1 MSATF
6 FQTRLDTFLDTN
18 PDTMMT
24 QIEVLLLSISQH
36 GQQWQQVKGNKK
48 GLQVHEIPC
57 KPLIYIW

>member
-36 GQQWQQVKGNKK
+36 GQQWQQVTGNKK

>member
-6 FQTRLDTFLDTN
+6 FQTRLGTFLDTN

-24 QIEVLLLSISQH
+24 QIKVWLLSISQQR
-36 GQQWQQVKGNKK
+36 QQWQQVKGNKK

-57 KPLIYIW
+57 KPLICIW